1 MNKTQTRAEHQKKA
15 GQASA
20 GFSTNGQEKKHVLNA
35 KVYHDEDA
43 DLKWLKGKRV
53 VVVGYGSQGHGQAL
67 NLRDAEMDVHIA
79 VRKDGRGW
87 NLAQK
92 HGWKEGKTLSND
104 LASEIKQ
111 ADWVHILL
119 PDESQKDVWDAV
131 IAPNLKEGATI
142 GFSHGFNIR
151 YSQIVPPKDC
161 DVVLVAPKGPGHLV
175 RRTFEEGRGTPALI
189 AIEQD
194 SSGHAFETALAFCKA
209 IGATRA
215 GVLQTTFKE
224 ETETDLFGEQVVL
237 CGGAVEL
244 IKKGFETLVE
254 AGYQPELA
262 YFECLH
268 ELKLI
273 VDLVQEGGIGWM
285 NYSISNTAEYG
296 EYSRGPRIIT
306 DETKKEMKKI
316 LGEIQNGEFAREYL
330 MENKVGKP
338 VFNSFRKAM
347 ADHPIEKVGEAL
359 RAMMP
364 WLKKRE

>member
-1 MNKTQTRAEHQKKA
+1 MNKTAVRTLNSKKEA
-15 GQASA
+15 PSA
-20 GFSTNGQEKKHVLNA
+20 DSALKA

-43 DLKWLKGKRV
+43 DLKWLAKKRV
-53 VVVGYGSQGHGQAL
+53 VVIGYGSQGHGQAL
-67 NLRDAEMDVHIA
+67 NLRDSKIDVHIA
-79 VRKDGRGW
+79 VREGGRGW
-87 NLAQK
+87 ALALK
-92 HGWKEGKTLSND
+92 HGWQPGKNLSSD
-104 LASEIKQ
+104 IASEVRA

-119 PDESQKDVWDAV
+119 PDEDQAEVWNSV
-131 IAPNLKEGATI
+131 ILPNVKKGSVI

-151 YSQIVPPKDC
+151 YSQINPPEEC
-161 DVVLVAPKGPGHLV
+161 DVVLVAPKAPGHLV
-175 RRTFEEGRGTPALI
+175 RRTFEEGRGTPALL
-189 AIEQD
+189 AVERD
-194 SSGHAFETALAFCKA
+194 ASGKAFQTALAFCKG

-215 GVLQTTFKE
+215 GVLETTFKE

-296 EYSRGPRIIT
+296 EYSRGPRVVNC
-306 DETKKEMKKI
+306 ETKKEMKKI
-316 LGEIQNGEFAREYL
+316 LGEIQSGEFAREYL
-330 MENKVGKP
+330 LENKVGKP
-338 VFNSFRKAM
+338 MFNSYRRAM
-347 ADHPIEKVGEAL
+347 AEHPIEKVGAGL